1 MRCESKGPK
10 GLAAWMLFVGGV
22 EEFTIR
28 YQIVSAWKQVE
39 NHNSF
44 CADVKLRVAHSNH
57 IRNLICFTWV
67 NRNLVNW
74 NLDRIEKKPFADLGH
89 CGAVECDPLYGC
101 KRWGSDED
109 SLDLDDDQRI
119 DIDELME
126 REREKKKKLSVCW
139 LFVIRLTLEYG
150 HELTIE
156 WESCTAIL
164 LETRWVS
171 QIDFR
176 MVTNH
181 MDKAPAPVEMFKS
194 LINAIWK
201 PHRLV
206 QDLFLLWCN
215 LWAFW
220 MQHISTI
227 DQMHRQGTEPA

>member
-1 MRCESKGPK
+1 MGEPK
-10 GLAAWMLFVGGV
+10 LGELKFGQDWKEAFCRPWTLWGCRVWPPLWMQEVRLRWRFVGFGWW
-22 EEFTIR
+22 
-28 YQIVSAWKQVE
+28 SADWY
-39 NHNSF
+39 
-44 CADVKLRVAHSNH
+44 R
-57 IRNLICFTWV
+57 
-67 NRNLVNW
+67 
-74 NLDRIEKKPFADLGH
+74 RING
-89 CGAVECDPLYGC
+89 
-101 KRWGSDED
+101 
-109 SLDLDDDQRI
+109 
-119 DIDELME
+119 E

-176 MVTNH
+176 IVTNH